1 MSVLF
6 AFDVDRQFSV
16 NWESPSFRSGSSQ
29 VEEDVTKDQII
40 HALNVALV
48 EMTAM
53 LEMHRDLIEM
63 LMDER
68 EMYCAITPR
77 EEIK

>member
-1 MSVLF
+1 M
-6 AFDVDRQFSV
+6 
-16 NWESPSFRSGSSQ
+16 
-29 VEEDVTKDQII
+29 EEDVTKDQII

-48 EMTAM
+48 EMTTRI
-53 LEMHRDLIEM
+53 EMHRDLIEM
-63 LMDER
+63 LMRER